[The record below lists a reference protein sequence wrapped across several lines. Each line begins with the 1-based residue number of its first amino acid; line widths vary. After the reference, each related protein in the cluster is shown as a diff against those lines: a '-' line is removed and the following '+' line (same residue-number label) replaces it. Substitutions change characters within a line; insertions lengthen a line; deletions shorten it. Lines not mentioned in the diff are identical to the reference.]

1 VLSVMDI
8 ELHRLARDDDFV
20 NLRGDPAPIRGV
32 GVELV
37 TSLNGDFSSLRNGLK
52 NSISTRKRGIV

>member
-1 VLSVMDI
+1 VLFVMEI
-8 ELHRLARDDDFV
+8 ALHRLARDDDFV
-20 NLRGDPAPIRGV
+20 NLRGDPRGV